1 MQSQGKNTSVDP
13 CQMSRFCDP
22 KMSRLPKDI
31 LSHGKEYMFP
41 ASFPSQEFNLFSR
54 EGAKQ

>member
-22 KMSRLPKDI
+22 KMSRLPKDKMSQGNI
-31 LSHGKEYMFP
+31 SISQASFLSHEM
-41 ASFPSQEFNLFSR
+41 NLFLR
-54 EGAKQ
+54 KGAKQ